1 MCPLSEKQFLVDTLH
16 RFRQSDEGGH
26 LMAPPILYSFRRC
39 PYAMRARMSIVRTN
53 FQVELREVILRDRP
67 EHMMEISP
75 KGTVPVLLL
84 DNGNVIEESLEIMQH
99 VLDWTLSEEEQ
110 HWISRNDDEFKFHLD
125 RYKYPNRYEDVDEV
139 EQRTLA
145 SAYLMDLDERMGSET
160 EISEALSDA
169 LFPFVRQFANHDR
182 DWFDAQ
188 PWTNV
193 FEWLANNLESE
204 AFNVCMKKHKQW
216 AKGDVVI
223 HFPSNE

>member
-1 MCPLSEKQFLVDTLH
+1 MLPLLRKQCLVATLH
-16 RFRQSDEGGH
+16 RFHLSDEGGH
-26 LMAPPILYSFRRC
+26 LMALPILYSFRRC

-67 EHMMEISP
+67 EHMMEVSP

-84 DNGNVIEESLEIMQH
+84 EDGTVIEESLEIMQH
-99 VLDWTLSEEEQ
+99 VLDWKLSEEEQ
-110 HWISRNDDEFKFHLD
+110 HWISRNDNEFKFHLD

-145 SAYLMDLDERMGSET
+145 SVYLRDLDERLGSGAPL
-160 EISEALSDA
+160 SEALSDA

-182 DWFDAQ
+182 DWFDVQ

-193 FEWLANNLESE
+193 LEWLNENLESE
-204 AFNVCMKKHKQW
+204 AFKLCMKKHKQW
-216 AKGDVVI
+216 VEGDALVQ
-223 HFPSNE
+223 FSSNE